1 MRQPQRKRIVHMS
14 HGVSC
19 ICAGYF
25 RLALAQKNL
34 GKLDAAVETIKKGLS
49 VDLCKCTY
57 TYTFKYM
64 V

>member
-1 MRQPQRKRIVHMS
+1 M
-14 HGVSC
+14 
-19 ICAGYF
+19 CAGYF

-57 TYTFKYM
+57 SIIEAFG
-64 V
+64 